1 MGVIVVLADNEIE
14 RALVVVAHPDDA
26 DFWAGGTVAC
36 WTSAGIAVT
45 YCVLSD
51 GDSGGF
57 DPQVPRSAIPGIRRA
72 EQQAAAAVLGVSDV
86 RFLGYPDGCIEP
98 SYTLRRDLTR
108 LIRQVQP
115 TRMLTWSPEW
125 SWRPFHRN
133 HPDHRA
139 AGEATMGAVFPDA
152 RNPFAH
158 PELLDEEGLKPWEVG
173 EVWLIASPNPNHYV
187 DVTDMFERKLAALRA
202 HESQTAHRDRLA
214 EELRERLT
222 PNSQAAG
229 PPAGH
234 LAEAFQVV
242 TIT

>member
-1 MGVIVVLADNEIE
+1 VVVVLADDEVE
-14 RALVVVAHPDDA
+14 RALVVIAHPDDA
-26 DFWAGGTVAC
+26 DFWAGGTIAS

-45 YCVLSD
+45 YGVLSD

-72 EQQAAAAVLGVSDV
+72 EQQAAAAVLGVADV

-98 SYTLRRDLTR
+98 SYALRRDITR
-108 LIRQVQP
+108 LIRQVKP

-139 AGEATMGAVFPDA
+139 TGEATMSAIFPDA

-158 PELLDEEGLKPWEVG
+158 PELLDKEKLQPWEVG
-173 EVWLIASPNPNHYV
+173 EVWLIASPSPNHYV
-187 DVTDMFERKLAALRA
+187 DVTDLFDRKLAALQA
-202 HESQTAHRDRLA
+202 HQSQTADRDRLA
-214 EELRERLT
+214 EGLRERLA

-229 PPAGH
+229 LPPGR

-242 TIT
+242 TIS

>member
-1 MGVIVVLADNEIE
+1 MVLADSEVE
-14 RALVVVAHPDDA
+14 RVLVVVAHPDDV
-26 DFWAGGTVAC
+26 DFWAGGTVAR
-36 WTSAGIAVT
+36 WTSAGIAAA

-57 DPQVPRSAIPGIRRA
+57 DPQVPRSTIPGIRRA
-72 EQQAAAAVLGVSDV
+72 EQEAAAAVLGVADV
-86 RFLGYPDGCIEP
+86 RFLAYPDGCIEP
-98 SYTLRRDLTR
+98 TYDLRRDITR
-108 LIRQVQP
+108 LIRQVKP
-115 TRMLTWSPEW
+115 TRVLTWSPEW

-139 AGEATMGAVFPDA
+139 TGEAALGAIYPDA

-158 PELLDEEGLKPWEVG
+158 PELLSEEGLEPWKVD
-173 EVWLIASPNPNHYV
+173 EVWLIGSPNPNHYV
-187 DVTDMFERKLAALRA
+187 DITDTFDRKLTALRT
-202 HESQTAHRDRLA
+202 HKSQTAHRNRLA
-214 EELRERLT
+214 EEIRERLA

-229 PPAGH
+229 LPSDH

>member
-1 MGVIVVLADNEIE
+1 VIVVLADIEVE
-14 RALVVVAHPDDA
+14 RALVVVAHPDDV
-26 DFWAGGTVAC
+26 DFWAGGTVAG
-36 WTSAGIAVT
+36 WTSTGIAVT

-57 DPQVPRSAIPGIRRA
+57 DPEVPRSAIPGIRRA
-72 EQQAAAAVLGVSDV
+72 EQEAAAAVLGVADV

-98 SYTLRRDLTR
+98 SYPLRRDITR

-125 SWRPFHRN
+125 SWRPFARN

-139 AGEATMGAVFPDA
+139 AGEATMSAIFPDA

-173 EVWLIASPNPNHYV
+173 EVWLIGDPNPNHYV
-187 DVTDMFERKLAALRA
+187 DITDVFERKLAALRA
-202 HESQTAHRDRLA
+202 HESQTVHRDRLA
-214 EELRERLT
+214 EELRERLA

-229 PPAGH
+229 LPADR